1 MKTHFNAWDF
11 FGSFILTVI
20 FSWEN
25 VSSHSIHIQTL
36 FPSEKITKKSVQKI
50 QYFTNIEFCI

>member
-1 MKTHFNAWDF
+1 MKTHFNGWDF

-20 FSWEN
+20 FPWEN

-36 FPSEKITKKSVQKI
+36 FPFEEITKKSVKNI
-50 QYFTNIEFCI
+50 QNFTNIEFCI